1 MHLYTNYLIALL
13 LCPLAASGIAVVAFG
28 NAVASLPLNNSMNCI
43 AYDPT
48 DLTLLYET
56 NVIVSHSDRSATMS
70 IEFKGTTHQL
80 DVEYEK
86 EFVDESGAKIMAFGG
101 EATDKKNTYPARFS

>member
-1 MHLYTNYLIALL
+1 
-13 LCPLAASGIAVVAFG
+13 
-28 NAVASLPLNNSMNCI
+28 
-43 AYDPT
+43 
-48 DLTLLYET
+48 
-56 NVIVSHSDRSATMS
+56 MS
-70 IEFKGTTHQL
+70 IEFKGTTLQL